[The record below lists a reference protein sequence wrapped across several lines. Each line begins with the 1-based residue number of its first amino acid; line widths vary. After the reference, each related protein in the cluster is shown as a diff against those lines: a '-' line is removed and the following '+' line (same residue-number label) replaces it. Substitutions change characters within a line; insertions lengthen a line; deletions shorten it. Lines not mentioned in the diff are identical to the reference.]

1 MCVGI
6 PPGKTVPGSP
16 HACCYDEVDASKESV
31 VRMPEIEE
39 QQVRVVEREDFDPDT
54 LLLELSTERTRARRR
69 EAVFLSIIVHLCLV
83 VLALINPKLFR
94 SRHQLRTTAE
104 MLRSEKPVFLE
115 SPLIAPRPRVKVH
128 SPVISDQDR
137 LLNRHDRV
145 TNSISAPPV
154 PPPAPAGKPA
164 VVAQSHP
171 PSPPPAPREAV
182 AKPTPATQAN
192 NLLKEVPP
200 PKPEL
205 RPKLDLR
212 DLAAGGLHRAIAD
225 AARSRV
231 TTAPGVGERGQVGG
245 GGYGGPGGSGQ
256 GQEFAGAHILTDT
269 QGVDFGPYLQRI
281 VHVVK
286 RNWDSVIPEVA
297 RLGKQGRVVI
307 VFKIVRNGSVPGLQL
322 ISGSGTDSLDQAALA
337 AISTSNPFPPL
348 PTQFPG
354 PEITL
359 EFSFFYNMDPGG
371 PGPQ

>member
-1 MCVGI
+1 MLRFEEYL
-6 PPGKTVPGSP
+6 
-16 HACCYDEVDASKESV
+16 A
-31 VRMPEIEE
+31 RMPEIEE
-39 QQVRVVEREDFDPDT
+39 QQKRTVEREDFDPET
-54 LLLELSTERTRARRR
+54 LLLDLSTERTRARRR

-83 VLALINPKLFR
+83 LLALINPKFFR
-94 SRHQLRTTAE
+94 SRHELRTTAE
-104 MLRSEKPVFLE
+104 MLRNEKPIYLE
-115 SPLIAPRPRVKVH
+115 SPIMAPKPRVKVH
-128 SPVISDQDR
+128 SPVISDRDR

-164 VVAQSHP
+164 AVARSHP
-171 PSPPPAPREAV
+171 PSPSPAAKPEPAKPAP
-182 AKPTPATQAN
+182 TTQAE
-192 NLLKEVPP
+192 NLLKDVTP
-200 PKPEL
+200 PKPTQ
-205 RPKLDLR
+205 RPQLILR
-212 DLAAGGLHRAIAD
+212 DLTAGGLHRAIAD

-231 TTAPGVGERGQVGG
+231 TTEPGVGERGQMAGSG
-245 GGYGGPGGSGQ
+245 SGGPGGMGQ

-322 ISGSGTDSLDQAALA
+322 VSGSGTDSLDQAALA

-354 PEITL
+354 PESTL
-359 EFSFFYNMDPGG
+359 EFSFFYNMEPGG